1 MKGDRPFL
9 PEREVGAGERRKMW
23 EQFRN
28 DQELLTLYN
37 VKADEMEALKQA
49 ALLGTLLNKNDFIF
63 MLGIIR
69 RSRR

>member
-9 PEREVGAGERRKMW
+9 PDHEIRAGERRRIW
-23 EQFRN
+23 EQFSN
-28 DQELLTLYN
+28 NQELLKLYN
-37 VKADEMEALKQA
+37 VKSDELVSLKQA
-49 ALLGTLLNKNDFIF
+49 ALLGTLLNTNDFIF

>member
-9 PEREVGAGERRKMW
+9 PDHEIGAGERRKMW
-23 EQFRN
+23 EQFSK
-28 DQELLTLYN
+28 DQELLKLYK
-37 VKADEMEALKQA
+37 VTADEMESLKQA

>member
-9 PEREVGAGERRKMW
+9 PDHEIGAGERRRMW
-23 EQFRN
+23 EDFRN
-28 DQELLTLYN
+28 DQELLELYK
-37 VKADEMEALKQA
+37 VKADELESLKQA

-63 MLGIIR
+63 MLGILR

>member
-9 PEREVGAGERRKMW
+9 PDHEIRAGERRKMW
-23 EQFRN
+23 EEFSN
-28 DQELLTLYN
+28 DQELLKLYN
-37 VKADEMEALKQA
+37 VNAGEMESLKQA
-49 ALLGTLLNKNDFIF
+49 ALLGTLLNKHDFIF